1 MSNDNK
7 GNKDK
12 DIVVLAADREKTIV
26 RTSVIGIIAN
36 VLLAAF
42 KAAVGIISNSIA
54 VTLDAVNNLSD
65 ALSSVITII
74 GAKLGAKKPDKKHP
88 LGYGR
93 IEYLSSM
100 IVAAIVLYAG
110 ITSLVESVKK
120 IIHPEAA
127 DYGMVSLI
135 IIAVAIIV
143 KLLLGRYV
151 KKQGEKVNSG
161 ALVASGKDA
170 SFDAILSA
178 SVLASAIVFL
188 VWGISLEAYVGV
200 IISIV
205 IIKAGIEM
213 MIETLNDIIG
223 QRGDAE
229 MSKQIKRL
237 VNEEPEVR
245 GAYDLNLFNY
255 GPDKY
260 YGSVH
265 MELPDTMTVDEVD
278 VLTRKIQLKVYQ
290 ETGVILTGIGV
301 YSYNTSND
309 EAAEIRNTVQHTILS
324 HDWAL
329 QMHGFYVDT
338 INKTMRFDV
347 VVSFD
352 IDHKEALDIMT
363 GEVKKLYPDYDV
375 QIIPD
380 VDVTD

>member
-7 GNKDK
+7 DKDK

-223 QRGDAE
+223 QRGNAE

-265 MELPDTMTVDEVD
+265 MELPDTMTVNEVD

-352 IDHKEALDIMT
+352 IDHKEALEIMT

>member
-1 MSNDNK
+1 MSNQKTDLTT
-7 GNKDK
+7 
-12 DIVVLAADREKTIV
+12 LAVNREKTIV
-26 RTSVIGIIAN
+26 RTSVIGIVTN
-36 VLLAAF
+36 VFLAAF
-42 KAAVGIISNSIA
+42 KAAIGLISNSIA

-65 ALSSVITII
+65 AMSSVITII

-110 ITSLVESVKK
+110 ITSLVESAKK

-127 DYGMVSLI
+127 DYSTVSLI

-143 KLLLGRYV
+143 KLVLGAYV

-161 ALVASGKDA
+161 ALIASGKDA

-223 QRGDAE
+223 QRGEAE
-229 MSKQIKRL
+229 MSRQIKKL
-237 VNEEPEVR
+237 VIEEPEVR
-245 GAYDLNLFNY
+245 GAYDLTLFNY

-265 MELPDTMTVDEVD
+265 MELPDTMTVDKVD
-278 VLTRKIQLKVYQ
+278 VLTRKIQIKVYQ

-301 YSYNTSND
+301 YSYNTTD
-309 EAAEIRNTVQHTILS
+309 EEAAQIRNQVQKTVLS
-324 HDWAL
+324 HEWAL

-338 INKTMRFDV
+338 EEKTLRFDAV
-347 VVSFD
+347 ISFD
-352 IDHKEALDIMT
+352 IDHKEAIEILHK
-363 GEVKKLYPDYDV
+363 ELQELYPDYTL
-375 QIIPD
+375 QIVADID
-380 VDVTD
+380 AAD

>member
-1 MSNDNK
+1 MSNQKTDLTT
-7 GNKDK
+7 
-12 DIVVLAADREKTIV
+12 LAVNREKTIV
-26 RTSVIGIIAN
+26 RTSVIGIVTN
-36 VLLAAF
+36 VFLAAF
-42 KAAVGIISNSIA
+42 KAAIGLISNSIA

-65 ALSSVITII
+65 AMSSVITII

-110 ITSLVESVKK
+110 ITSLVESAKK

-127 DYGMVSLI
+127 DYGTVSLI

-143 KLLLGRYV
+143 KLVLGAYV

-161 ALVASGKDA
+161 ALIASGKDA

-223 QRGDAE
+223 QRGEAE
-229 MSKQIKRL
+229 MSRQIKKL
-237 VNEEPEVR
+237 VIEEPEVR
-245 GAYDLNLFNY
+245 GAYDLTLFNY

-265 MELPDTMTVDEVD
+265 MELPDTMTVDKVD
-278 VLTRKIQLKVYQ
+278 VLTRKIQIKVYQ

-301 YSYNTSND
+301 YSYNTTD
-309 EAAEIRNTVQHTILS
+309 EEAAQIRNQVQKTVLS
-324 HDWAL
+324 HEWAL

-338 INKTMRFDV
+338 EEKTLRFDAV
-347 VVSFD
+347 ISFD
-352 IDHKEALDIMT
+352 IDHKEAIEILHK
-363 GEVKKLYPDYDV
+363 ELQELYPDYTL
-375 QIIPD
+375 QIVADID
-380 VDVTD
+380 AAD

>member
-1 MSNDNK
+1 MNN
-7 GNKDK
+7 GNSSMAS
-12 DIVVLAADREKTIV
+12 LAMDREKTIV
-26 RTSVIGIIAN
+26 RTSITGIVAN

-42 KAAVGIISNSIA
+42 KAAVGVISNSIA

-120 IIHPEAA
+120 VIHPEAA

-135 IIAVAIIV
+135 IIAVAVIV
-143 KLLLGRYV
+143 KLILGSYV

-161 ALVASGKDA
+161 ALIASGKDA
-170 SFDAILSA
+170 SFDAVLSA
-178 SVLASAIVFL
+178 SVLASAVVFL
-188 VWGISLEAYVGV
+188 IWGISLEAYVGV

-213 MIETLNDIIG
+213 MNETLNDIIG
-223 QRGDAE
+223 QRSDAE
-229 MSKQIKRL
+229 ISRQIRQL
-237 VNEEPEVR
+237 INDEPEIR
-245 GAYDLNLFNY
+245 GAYDLTLFNY

-265 MELPDTMTVDEVD
+265 MELPDTMTIDEAD
-278 VLTRKIQLKVYQ
+278 LLTRRVQRKVFR

-301 YSYNTSND
+301 YSYNTTNV
-309 EAAEIRNTVQHTILS
+309 EAAVIRNNVQKTVLS

-329 QMHGFYVDT
+329 QLHGFYVDT
-338 INKTMRFDV
+338 EKKTMHFDV
-347 VVSFD
+347 VISFD
-352 IDHKEALDIMT
+352 IDYKEAIDIMMK
-363 GEVKKLYPDYDV
+363 EIQEMYPDYSI
-375 QIIPD
+375 QIVPD
-380 VDVTD
+380 ADIAD